1 MIQIFTIR
9 EQISSALKRHYD
21 EMYRRQQLAVD
32 LRELERYLLSEFAP
46 TAVATTPSGGFHE
59 FALANGYV
67 KAEDYEALKSKY
79 EDATDTLDQ
88 IEAESACFDGLARSS
103 GYVKLE
109 PGQVV
114 VNESKH
120 SLALRMA
127 AKWAEHV
134 AGNDR
139 GVTFTRISNL
149 EARDE

>member
-1 MIQIFTIR
+1 MEELYTACMSR
-9 EQISSALKRHYD
+9 VEES
-21 EMYRRQQLAVD
+21 
-32 LRELERYLLSEFAP
+32 LRA
-46 TAVATTPSGGFHE
+46 GGFTDQQIAIVKKAILTSTGFDVE
-59 FALANGYV
+59 RTYDPRIEAIATANGYI
-67 KAEDYEALKSKY
+67 KAEDYEALKLKLAEVTDQL
-79 EDATDTLDQ
+79 EDATSTLDQ
-88 IEAESACFDGLARSS
+88 IEAESACFDGLARSA

-134 AGNDR
+134 AGRDR